1 MEVNDG
7 FGGVKRGENPGERK
21 DILKSWLQKECER
34 ENEREAERNEER
46 ASKAKQAES
55 GEGSVAD
62 GALGHSV
69 VCRVFHTR
77 KTEQNR
83 TGTGGT
89 AGAVYSTQC

>member
-1 MEVNDG
+1 MMGLEVL
-7 FGGVKRGENPGERK
+7 KEERIRGRGRIFSK
-21 DILKSWLQKECER
+21 VGLQKECER
-34 ENEREAERNEER
+34 ENESEAERNEER

-69 VCRVFHTR
+69 VCRVFRTR

-83 TGTGGT
+83 TEQ
-89 AGAVYSTQC
+89 VREVPQVQ